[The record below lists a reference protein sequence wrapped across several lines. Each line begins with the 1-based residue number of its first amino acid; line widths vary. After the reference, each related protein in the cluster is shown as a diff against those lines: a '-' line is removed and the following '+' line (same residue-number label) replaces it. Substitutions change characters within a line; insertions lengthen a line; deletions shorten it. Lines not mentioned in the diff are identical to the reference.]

1 MSQLDRNTHSHFT
14 KLTEDEAIIKL
25 RRRLPWKVVL
35 VKMTVCK
42 EFAFVIC
49 SGGKSAATAKRKAA
63 PARKA
68 APRKPRKGKKALEVE
83 AAEAEA
89 LSLTDNG
96 SDGLASEAP
105 GTDIPG
111 TGLLQTSLPFAY
123 CNRKLPCS
131 LTQHLFIERCRF
143 AHGTRQSR
151 L

>member
-1 MSQLDRNTHSHFT
+1 MEAAFT
-14 KLTEDEAIIKL
+14 V
-25 RRRLPWKVVL
+25 PWRVVL
-35 VKMTVCK
+35 VQIQACK
-42 EFAFVIC
+42 ESAIVIC
-49 SGGKSAATAKRKAA
+49 SGGMSEAPAKRKAA

-89 LSLTDNG
+89 LSVTDNG

-123 CNRKLPCS
+123 CNRKLLCS
-131 LTQHLFIERCRF
+131 LTQRLFTERYRF
-143 AHGTRQSR
+143 AYGTKQSR
-151 L
+151 P